1 MLLEL
6 IVLFVCVSLLINLF
20 IYRKF
25 IKCEWLFVKDVLMI
39 IPFVI
44 IITVMLILLDIFTF
58 CLCVKKWFDNRI
70 LVRFIKSEIYSK
82 EELEQ
87 EEKIKKEQMQNDW
100 KGIKSLLDCKI
111 GEK

>member
-20 IYRKF
+20 IYRNF

-39 IPFVI
+39 PFVI
-44 IITVMLILLDIFTF
+44 IIVVMLILLDIFTF
-58 CLCVKKWFDNRI
+58 CLCVKKWFDNRT

-82 EELEQ
+82 EEIEEQ
-87 EEKIKKEQMQNDW
+87 EKIKKEQIQNDW